1 VVVVVVVVVVM
12 VMVVVVYSP
21 GKVMSIT
28 RIVDRESVVDNI
40 MLCPKGHLHLLFVVN
55 AEEC

>member
-1 VVVVVVVVVVM
+1 VVVVVM
-12 VMVVVVYSP
+12 MMMMMYSP

-40 MLCPKGHLHLLFVVN
+40 MLCPKGSLNLLFVVN